1 MFLNPNQNSPFSQL
15 SPNGFGGPSFG
26 QQNPMMGMFMQ
37 LMQMMMTL
45 MMGQMS
51 QMTGGQ
57 PGMGAMSALQNPGFG
72 GVPGGAGFPGGFNG
86 APGGYS
92 PATGMNNFL
101 GAPGG
106 TPGRPGN
113 FGGGG
118 PSGLTNTPNASV
130 PFAGVNSNQDWAAKL
145 PPALRNLAPHFQAA
159 GQRFNVDP
167 KFLAAISMLETG
179 KGTSNAFRNKNNA
192 MGVSNSRGPISFS
205 NPADSIYKMAETLSR
220 RNGPYRGASTIAQIG
235 RIYAPP
241 GAGND
246 PNGTNGYWPRG
257 VSKYYQQLGGNP
269 QVAVKG

>member
-1 MFLNPNQNSPFSQL
+1 
-15 SPNGFGGPSFG
+15 
-26 QQNPMMGMFMQ
+26 MMGMMMQ

-51 QMTGGQ
+51 QMSSGGQ
-57 PGMGAMSALQNPGFG
+57 PGMGGMSPFQNPGFG
-72 GVPGGAGFPGGFNG
+72 GIPGGTGSPNG
-86 APGGYS
+86 QCGLPPGYS
-92 PATGMNNFL
+92 PGGGLNNFL

-106 TPGRPGN
+106 GSIAPGN
-113 FGGGG
+113 FGGAPGG
-118 PSGLTNTPNASV
+118 LNGAGNASA
-130 PFAGVNSNQDWAAKL
+130 PFAGVGGNQDWAAKL

-192 MGVSNSRGPISFS
+192 MGVSNSRGPISFGH
-205 NPADSIYKMAETLSR
+205 PAESIYKMAETLSR
-220 RNGPYRGASTIAQIG
+220 RNGPYGRASTIAQIG

-246 PNGTNGYWPRG
+246 PNGTNGYWPSG
-257 VSKYYQQLGGNP
+257 VSKYFQMLGGNP
-269 QVAVKG
+269 FAAVKG